1 MSRRRAQQLRSA
13 PTTPPAELKDP
24 GTETETMSEGELVH
38 CVCNHAEGDGMMV
51 QCESCLTW
59 QHGQCLGIDIE
70 GQVPDKYIC
79 SVCLA
84 PSLGRQSAFYSL
96 DMDWIREGRLASL
109 GVKNM
114 EQQDVVKEELKTL
127 CDLMADLVNLSS
139 VLHSLQVKLAVA
151 GQKNNPK
158 VFMWSNVWD
167 EGGREGEADDFLK
180 KCDKS
185 ESSVPKNGLINCTDQ
200 KAVNGGV
207 IDEFFD
213 EKVENSAINFDVQP
227 VEENILD
234 NSSPEVSGQKHE
246 GNLPGYSQSTKKSEP
261 AESQTF
267 GSDLADYFSS
277 GGFDFPSSLLPSVS
291 EMQRLLPGV
300 IKDISE
306 LSSQNFSTSFLPP
319 APNIIPEPKRLD
331 REECR
336 QNLVVH
342 IEKMQQ
348 LLLTRIEHIEVQVD
362 LLEEK
367 CGGKSEKV
375 SITSTVF
382 SVTPSLATTL
392 QDLRSAKMLNTSLP
406 DRI

>member
-1 MSRRRAQQLRSA
+1 
-13 PTTPPAELKDP
+13 
-24 GTETETMSEGELVH
+24 MSEGELVH
-38 CVCNHAEGDGMMV
+38 CVCSHAEGDGMMV

-59 QHGQCLGIDIE
+59 QHGQCLGIESE

-96 DMDWIREGRLASL
+96 DMDWIREGMVASL
-109 GVKNM
+109 GAKNM
-114 EQQDVVKEELKTL
+114 EQQDVVKGELKTL

-139 VLHSLQVKLAVA
+139 VLHSLQVKLSVA

-167 EGGREGEADDFLK
+167 EGEREGESEDFLK

-185 ESSVPKNGLINCTDQ
+185 ESSISKNGLINSTDH

-213 EKVENSAINFDVQP
+213 EKVEHSEISDVQP
-227 VEENILD
+227 VEEN
-234 NSSPEVSGQKHE
+234 SSPGVSGHKQE
-246 GNLPGYSQSTKKSEP
+246 GSLPGCSQSTKKSEP
-261 AESQTF
+261 AESQNF

-306 LSSQNFSTSFLPP
+306 LSSQNFSSSFLPP

-348 LLLTRIEHIEVQVD
+348 LVLARIEHIEEQVD
-362 LLEEK
+362 LLEK
-367 CGGKSEKV
+367 KGGEHSEKGLE
-375 SITSTVF
+375 TSTNY

-392 QDLRSAKMLNTSLP
+392 QDLRSAKRLNTSLP